1 MPTPIW
7 LIWSRDAP
15 EVTMKRMHWFLLAA
29 LAAPAAAAPA
39 ALTPNE
45 ITSADRR
52 ATRLSVN
59 LGDEELPTLA
69 QCSVSVGLPR

>member
-1 MPTPIW
+1 M
-7 LIWSRDAP
+7 
-15 EVTMKRMHWFLLAA
+15 RMHWILLAA

-39 ALTPNE
+39 ALTSNE

-59 LGDEELPTLA
+59 LRDEELPTLA
-69 QCSVSVGLPR
+69 RFGELRDLTLTGPYDD

>member
-1 MPTPIW
+1 
-7 LIWSRDAP
+7 
-15 EVTMKRMHWFLLAA
+15 MKRMHWFLLAA

-39 ALTPNE
+39 ALTSNE

-59 LGDEELPTLA
+59 LGDEELRTLA
-69 QCSVSVGLPR
+69 QFGELRDLTFTGPYDSSW